1 MPPEFAK
8 NFKKCVCIIDCFE
21 VFCQRPSDLMVRA
34 QSYSHYKSHNT
45 IKFLIA
51 ITPQGVISFISQA
64 WGGRTSDKHITE
76 NCGFLEKL
84 LPGDQVLADRG
95 FTVQDSVGLY
105 CAELVIPPFTRGK
118 SQLSRIEIDKARLL
132 SRVRIHVER
141 VIGVLR
147 NKYTLLQSTLPINL
161 LMRDSGDPNIA
172 VIDKIATVCC
182 ALCNCCES
190 VVPLA

>member
-1 MPPEFAK
+1 
-8 NFKKCVCIIDCFE
+8 
-21 VFCQRPSDLMVRA
+21 MVRA
-34 QSYSHYKSHNT
+34 QSYSHHKSHNT

-118 SQLSRIEIDKARLL
+118 SQLSRIEIDKARQL

-161 LMRDSGDPNIA
+161 LMRDSSDAKIA

-190 VVPLA
+190 AVPLA

>member
-1 MPPEFAK
+1 
-8 NFKKCVCIIDCFE
+8 
-21 VFCQRPSDLMVRA
+21 MVRA
-34 QSYSHYKSHNT
+34 QSYSNYKSHNT

-105 CAELVIPPFTRGK
+105 CAELVIPPLTRGK
-118 SQLSRIEIDKARLL
+118 SQLSRIEIDKARQL

-182 ALCNCCES
+182 ALCKCCES